1 MAKSVETLSDKEDYQ
16 EKLKQIRIKSRRK
29 TIVIV
34 MGALVVLITGFVLLR
49 GMSQKDDGAL
59 QRETAAK
66 AGIMPGM
73 SDAEITDRLN
83 RIVKDSE
90 VNVAMNAQPVLK
102 DGKLNVAIE
111 NIPANKF
118 AFRVKVVMDIT
129 EKILVETDLID
140 PDHYLES
147 VKVSEKMEPGAYD
160 ATAIFTCYDPET
172 LQKAG
177 MTALKIVV
185 LVSDEK
191 EKP

>member
-34 MGALVVLITGFVLLR
+34 MGARIILVLALIFMR
-49 GMSQKDDGAL
+49 GCQKKDDGAL

-129 EKILVETDLID
+129 EKTLVETDLID
-140 PDHYLES
+140 PDHYLE
-147 VKVSEKMEPGAYD
+147 
-160 ATAIFTCYDPET
+160 
-172 LQKAG
+172 
-177 MTALKIVV
+177 
-185 LVSDEK
+185 
-191 EKP
+191 